1 MEAFEKWS
9 TVLFVFHY
17 YFWRVK
23 DFCYLDAFFE
33 HIEKEK
39 YVEFRITL
47 FVSTSK
53 IISFLE

>member
-9 TVLFVFHY
+9 TVLLVFHY

-23 DFCYLDAFFE
+23 DFCYLVVVFKY
-33 HIEKEK
+33 IEKEK
-39 YVEFRITL
+39 YVQLRITL